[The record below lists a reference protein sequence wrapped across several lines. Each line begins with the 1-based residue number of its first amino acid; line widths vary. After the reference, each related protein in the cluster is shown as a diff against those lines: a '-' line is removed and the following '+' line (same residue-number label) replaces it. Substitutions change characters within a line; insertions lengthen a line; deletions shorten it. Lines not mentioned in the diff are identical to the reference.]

1 MKTKFRPVNT
11 ILGSQ
16 PRLGPIPADQ
26 IIPWFCITGA
36 SYFIGRGAQPR
47 LAFDWLH
54 CSLGHVHLVDSNWR
68 SELEIYGQVC
78 TDSHLES
85 WLCPLFEIY

>member
-26 IIPWFCITGA
+26 IIPWFLHHRGLVLHR
-36 SYFIGRGAQPR
+36 SGAQPR

-54 CSLGHVHLVDSNWR
+54 CSLGHVHLVDSKLAVRAGNLR
-68 SELEIYGQVC
+68 PSLYRLPPGVVAMPAI
-78 TDSHLES
+78 
-85 WLCPLFEIY
+85 